1 VKPVPTEKSRTVKT
15 SLVLPP
21 DTNYMGTIFGGK
33 VLAYID
39 EVAGI
44 AAMRHSGR
52 PVVTA
57 SIDSV
62 DFFLPV
68 KEGDIMT
75 VEAFVTW
82 TGRTSMEV
90 YTQVTTE
97 KGPGGEARLTA
108 TSFVT
113 MVAVGDDGKPVPV
126 PPVLPRTEREKH
138 LYETAP
144 KRQQSRKKGRKS

>member
-1 VKPVPTEKSRTVKT
+1 
-15 SLVLPP
+15 
-21 DTNYMGTIFGGK
+21 MGNIFGGQ

-62 DFFLPV
+62 DFLLPV
-68 KEGDIMT
+68 REGDIMT
-75 VEAFVTW
+75 VDAFVVW

-90 YTQVTTE
+90 YIQVTTE
-97 KGPGGEARLTA
+97 KGPGGPPQLTT

-113 MVAVGDDGKPVPV
+113 AVAVGEDGKPVPV
-126 PPVLPRTEREKH
+126 PPVLPQTKEEQR
-138 LYETAP
+138 LYEMVAE
-144 KRQQSRKKGRKS
+144 RQQFRKEGASQILA

>member
-1 VKPVPTEKSRTVKT
+1 MKPVPAEQSRTVKT

-57 SIDSV
+57 SFDSV
-62 DFFLPV
+62 DFLLPV
-68 KEGDIMT
+68 REGDIMT
-75 VEAFVTW
+75 VEAFITW

-90 YTQVTTE
+90 YTKVMTE
-97 KGPGGEARLTA
+97 KEPGGEPQLTA

-113 MVAVGDDGKPVPV
+113 MVAVGEDGKPVPV
-126 PPVLPRTEREKH
+126 PPVLPQREEEKRLH
-138 LYETAP
+138 ESAP
-144 KRQQSRKKGRKS
+144 ERQQLRKQGKRR